1 MFKIVESAKN
11 NYIAL
16 LVEGLIDE
24 HEFQKIKDLL
34 EKTKNDLGKIKLL
47 VEIKGVRGIN
57 AVQLLNDFQDFLLES
72 NLFDKVAIIGWY
84 EYEKEETTTSKEI
97 IAREDIA
104 FFDEKKREKARK
116 WVTST

>member
-1 MFKIVESAKN
+1 MFKIIESAKN

-24 HEFQKIKDLL
+24 NEFQKIKALL
-34 EKTKNDLGKIKLL
+34 EKTKNDIGKIKLL

-57 AVQLLNDFQDFLLES
+57 AVQLLDKFQDFLLEA

-84 EYEKEETTTSKEI
+84 KYDEDESSSNEVYL
-97 IAREDIA
+97 REDIA
-104 FFDEKKREKARK
+104 FFDEKKRATAKE
-116 WVTST
+116 WVTSE